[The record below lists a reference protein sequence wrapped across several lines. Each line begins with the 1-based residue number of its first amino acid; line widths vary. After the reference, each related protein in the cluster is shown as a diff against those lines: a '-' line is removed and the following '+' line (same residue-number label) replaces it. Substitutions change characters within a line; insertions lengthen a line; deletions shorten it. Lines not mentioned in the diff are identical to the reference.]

1 MAEKLGVGIIGV
13 GSIATMCHIPGY
25 QAIADRVEV
34 RAVADVVEER
44 AREVAAEFSVPRAF
58 ADYRQ
63 LLELPE
69 IDLVS
74 VCVPPF
80 AHRDCAVDALGA
92 GKHVLC
98 EKPMAMNSA
107 EAGEMIAAAESA
119 GKKLSVQFQTRQ
131 TPQARLLKS
140 KIEQGELG
148 RIYFAR
154 AQYLRRRG
162 IPSWGMFHS
171 RAHNGGGA
179 LIDVGVHILDLT
191 MWLMGSP
198 KPVAAFGSTFDHLGR
213 RGDIWN
219 SFGPHNHAEFD
230 VDDSAFACV
239 KFDNG
244 AIVNFECSW
253 AANFQARAQQQL
265 TIAGDRGG
273 AQVFPLK
280 LFGDDGDALYDIEPG
295 PFEEL
300 DYKAQH
306 RAAIDRFV
314 DAVENDR
321 PVLVEPQQA
330 RAVTQVID
338 AIYESTESG
347 GLARIGP

>member
-25 QAIADRVEV
+25 QSLADRAEV
-34 RAVADVVEER
+34 RAVADVVGER
-44 AREVAAEFSVPRAF
+44 AREVAAEFSIPRAF
-58 ADYRQ
+58 DDYRR

-80 AHRDCAVDALGA
+80 KHRDCAVDALEA

-98 EKPMAMNSA
+98 EKPMAMNGS
-107 EAGEMIAAAESA
+107 EAAEMIAAAENS

-131 TPQARLLKS
+131 TPQAKLLKS

-179 LIDVGVHILDLT
+179 LIDIGVHILDLT

-198 KPVAAFGSTFDHLGR
+198 RPVAAFGSAFDFLGR

-219 SFGPHNHAEFD
+219 SWGPHNHAEFD
-230 VDDSAFACV
+230 VDDSAFACI

-265 TIAGDRGG
+265 TLAGDRGG
-273 AQVFPLK
+273 AEVFPLK
-280 LFGDDGDALYDIEPG
+280 LFGDDGEALYDIEPG
-295 PFEEL
+295 PIEDL
-300 DYKAQH
+300 DYREQH
-306 RAAIDRFV
+306 RCAIERFV
-314 DAVENDR
+314 DAVANDE
-321 PVLVEPQQA
+321 PVLVKPQQA